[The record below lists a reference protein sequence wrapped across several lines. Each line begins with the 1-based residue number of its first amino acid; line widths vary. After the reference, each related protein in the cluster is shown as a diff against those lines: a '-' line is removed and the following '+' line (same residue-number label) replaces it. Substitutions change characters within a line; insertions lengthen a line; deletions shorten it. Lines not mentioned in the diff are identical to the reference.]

1 MARILVI
8 DDDDQVRRMLRMMLE
23 TKGHEVL
30 EANNGKEGLRLHR
43 TTHPELAITDM
54 LMPEMDGVE
63 LMLALRSEAPQL
75 KIIAMSGGGRYKQTE
90 ALDVAG
96 PLGAFATIA
105 KPFGFD
111 AMLDLVTRALAA

>member
-8 DDDDQVRRMLRMMLE
+8 DDDDQIRRMLRMMLE
-23 TKGHEVL
+23 MKGHEVL

-43 TTHPELAITDM
+43 ATHPELAITDM

-63 LMLALRSEAPQL
+63 LMLALRREAPRL
-75 KIIAMSGGGRYKQTE
+75 KIIAMSGGGRYKQAE
-90 ALDVAG
+90 ALDMAE

-105 KPFGFD
+105 KPFSFE
-111 AMLDLVTRALAA
+111 AMLDLVTRAIAA